1 MIYEF
6 MEAEKADFPIRFMAR
21 RLEVSTSGFYDWRKR
36 RTSPCERWVADRR
49 LTETIKAIHAR
60 SRGTYGS
67 PRVWAELRL
76 GMGVRVGR
84 KRVERLMRLAGITG
98 VYRRKATGRRPKR
111 VGEVSADLVDRKF
124 DTDRPDR
131 LWMADIT
138 EHPTCEGTVYLAV
151 VLDAWNREIIGW
163 SIAGHLRAEI
173 VCDAFEMA
181 RWKRRPQPGTG
192 LIHHSD
198 HGTQYTSWAFG
209 KTLRESKV
217 LKSMGSVGDAYDNA
231 VVESFFSTLQK
242 ELLDRRRW
250 ETRHQLGQAIFEYI
264 EGWYNPERRH
274 SYNNQQS
281 PVHYRHQHQKLVA

>member
-1 MIYEF
+1 MIYWF
-6 MEAEKADFPIRFMAR
+6 MEEEKAEFPVRFMAS
-21 RLEVSTSGFYDWRKR
+21 RLGVSTSGFYDWRKR
-36 RTSPCERWVADRR
+36 QNCPSERWVEDQR

-67 PRVWAELRL
+67 PRVWAELRH
-76 GMGVRVGR
+76 GMGIRVGR

-98 VYRRKATGRRPKR
+98 IYRRKATGRRPKR
-111 VGEVSADLVDRKF
+111 VGEVSADLVDREF

-131 LWMADIT
+131 LWMSDIT
-138 EHPTCEGTVYLAV
+138 EHPTGEGTVYLAV
-151 VLDAWNREIIGW
+151 VLDAWNREVIGW
-163 SIAGHLRAEI
+163 SIANHLRAEI

-192 LIHHSD
+192 LIFHSD

-209 KTLRESKV
+209 KKLRDTKI
-217 LKSMGSVGDAYDNA
+217 LKSMGSIGDAYDNA

-250 ETRHQLGQAIFEYI
+250 ETRQQLSQAIFEYI
-264 EGWYNPERRH
+264 EGWYNTERRH

-281 PVHYRHQHQKLVA
+281 PVNYRHQQLVA

>member
-1 MIYEF
+1 MIYWF
-6 MEAEKADFPIRFMAR
+6 MEEEKAEFPVRFMAS
-21 RLEVSTSGFYDWRKR
+21 RLGVSTSGFYDWRKR
-36 RTSPCERWVADRR
+36 QSCPSERWVEDQR

-67 PRVWAELRL
+67 PRVWAELRH
-76 GMGVRVGR
+76 GMGIRVGR

-98 VYRRKATGRRPKR
+98 IYRRKASHRKR
-111 VGEVSADLVDRKF
+111 KVKGEVSADLVDRQF

-131 LWMADIT
+131 LWMSDIT
-138 EHPTCEGTVYLAV
+138 EHPTDEGTVYLAV
-151 VLDAWNREIIGW
+151 VLDAWNREVIGW
-163 SIAGHLRAEI
+163 SIANHIRAEI

-198 HGTQYTSWAFG
+198 HGTQYTSWTFG
-209 KTLRESKV
+209 KRLREAKI
-217 LKSMGSVGDAYDNA
+217 LKSMGSIGDAYDNA

-250 ETRHQLGQAIFEYI
+250 ETRQQLSQAIFEYI
-264 EGWYNPERRH
+264 EGWYNTERRH

-281 PVHYRHQHQKLVA
+281 PVNYRHQQLVA

>member
-6 MEAEKADFPIRFMAR
+6 MEVEKADFPVRFMAS
-21 RLEVSTSGFYDWRKR
+21 RLGVSTSGFYDWRKR
-36 RTSPCERWVADRR
+36 QGCPSRRWVADQR
-49 LTETIKAIHAR
+49 LTETIRAVHAR

-67 PRVWAELRL
+67 PRIWAELRL
-76 GMGVRVGR
+76 GMGIRVGR
-84 KRVERLMRLAGITG
+84 KRVERLMRQAGIAG
-98 VYRRKATGRRPKR
+98 VYRRKAAGGRPKPAGR
-111 VGEVSADLVDRKF
+111 VSADLVDRQF

-138 EHPTCEGTVYLAV
+138 EHPTGDGTVYLAV

-163 SIAGHLRAEI
+163 SVANHLRAEI

-181 RWKRRPQPGTG
+181 RWRRRPQPGTG

-198 HGTQYTSWAFG
+198 HGPQYTSWAFG
-209 KTLRESKV
+209 KTLRETKI

-250 ETRHQLGQAIFEYI
+250 ETRHQLSQAIFEYI

-281 PVHYRHQHQKLVA
+281 PVNYRHQHELVA